1 MQLQRFATVDTL
13 APSTRSTRIVS
24 VDLLRGLVMML
35 MALDHTR
42 EYFSEIPFPAEDLS
56 KTFGTLFFTRVIT
69 HFCAPVFFLLAGAG
83 AYLAV
88 ARGKSLP
95 QASRFFWTRGLWLVF
110 LELTVLRFAW
120 NFTFASVG
128 LVQVIWALGWSMVAM
143 ALIVKLPIRGIAA
156 LGVVTIVSHNLLDAI
171 HPASLGSFSGL
182 WMVLHSPGLVS
193 ITPGMSLFVGYPL
206 IPWIGVMAAGY
217 AMGALLERSDRR
229 KWILGLGVALTLA
242 FFVLRALNLYGNGEA
257 STSFFL
263 PSTVGPWKVQPS
275 LTLTIIA
282 FFDTLK
288 YPPSL
293 DYLLMTLGPALIVL
307 ACLDGVA
314 AERGLGRILLVFGR
328 VPLFYYVLHIL
339 VIHAMAIFVGM
350 LFHQSVSWLWHGGFF
365 LHPPPAGYGH
375 GLPFVY
381 LMWCI
386 ALLILYF
393 PCKWYMAF
401 KNRHRE
407 WGWLSYL

>member
-1 MQLQRFATVDTL
+1 M
-13 APSTRSTRIVS
+13 
-24 VDLLRGLVMML
+24 
-35 MALDHTR
+35 
-42 EYFSEIPFPAEDLS
+42 
-56 KTFGTLFFTRVIT
+56 
-69 HFCAPVFFLLAGAG
+69 
-83 AYLAV
+83 
-88 ARGKSLP
+88 
-95 QASRFFWTRGLWLVF
+95 
-110 LELTVLRFAW
+110 
-120 NFTFASVG
+120 
-128 LVQVIWALGWSMVAM
+128 
-143 ALIVKLPIRGIAA
+143 
-156 LGVVTIVSHNLLDAI
+156 
-171 HPASLGSFSGL
+171 SF
-182 WMVLHSPGLVS
+182 
-193 ITPGMSLFVGYPL
+193 FVGYPL

-275 LTLTIIA
+275 LMLTIIA

-350 LFHQSVSWLWHGGFF
+350 LFHQSVSWLCHGGFF

-393 PCKWYMAF
+393 PCKWYMAV